1 MFVVTVIFKVKQ
13 DVVEDFRK
21 AVKQQAKNSLKKEK
35 GCKRF
40 DVCFDND
47 DPQRIFLYELYVD
60 AAAFEAHTQTDHF
73 KNFREVSQPMLEDR
87 MVKFWSLQKGA

>member
-1 MFVVTVIFKVKQ
+1 MFVVTVVFKVKK

-21 AVKQQAKNSLKKEK
+21 AVQQQAKNSLKKEK

-40 DVCFDND
+40 DVCFDEK

-60 AAAFEAHTQTDHF
+60 AAAFETHTQTDHF
-73 KNFREVSQPMLEDR
+73 KNFRELSQPMLEDR
-87 MVKFWSLQKGA
+87 MVKFWALQKAA

>member
-1 MFVVTVIFKVKQ
+1 MFVVTVLFRVKK
-13 DVVEDFRK
+13 DAVEEFRK

-40 DVCFDND
+40 DVCFDEK
-47 DPQRIFLYELYVD
+47 DPQRAFLYELYVD
-60 AAAFEAHTQTDHF
+60 AAAFDQHCQTEHF

-87 MVKFWSLQKGA
+87 VVWFWGLQPAT